1 MAKKQLEK
9 TIVIGTFCLNT
20 CPDITSV
27 LSSHLDFLIIDREHG
42 RANLEKTLYLLNSI
56 NNDCEKFV
64 RVSACERVEIQKVL
78 ELDPEGI
85 LVPQI
90 SSFEDAKN
98 AVDYSFYPS
107 IGTKGLSPY
116 TRAFKFSPEKL
127 KEKKI
132 FHNEK
137 FKLSLLIEGNNG
149 FESLD
154 KILEAFNKNI
164 YMIYF
169 GLFDYANTIKVEP
182 NWENSELKSNLI
194 LMKEKCSYYNIKVGT
209 IARNNN
215 ELQLLKSLNI
225 DYIVYQNDTGILNE
239 ALNKIT

>member
-42 RANLEKTLYLLNSI
+42 KSKSRKTLYLLNSI

-78 ELDPEGI
+78 ELGPEGI

-127 KEKKI
+127 KR
-132 FHNEK
+132 
-137 FKLSLLIEGNNG
+137 
-149 FESLD
+149 
-154 KILEAFNKNI
+154 KNI
-164 YMIYF
+164 
-169 GLFDYANTIKVEP
+169 P
-182 NWENSELKSNLI
+182 
-194 LMKEKCSYYNIKVGT
+194 
-209 IARNNN
+209 
-215 ELQLLKSLNI
+215 Q
-225 DYIVYQNDTGILNE
+225 
-239 ALNKIT
+239 

>member
-1 MAKKQLEK
+1 M
-9 TIVIGTFCLNT
+9 G
-20 CPDITSV
+20 
-27 LSSHLDFLIIDREHG
+27 
-42 RANLEKTLYLLNSI
+42 
-56 NNDCEKFV
+56 
-64 RVSACERVEIQKVL
+64 
-78 ELDPEGI
+78 PEGI

-107 IGTKGLSPY
+107 IGTKKLSPY

-182 NWENSELKSNLI
+182 DWKILELKSNLI

-225 DYIVYQNDTGILNE
+225 DYICLS
-239 ALNKIT
+239 K

>member
-78 ELDPEGI
+78 ELGPEGI

-107 IGTKGLSPY
+107 IGLKDCHPIQELSN
-116 TRAFKFSPEKL
+116 
-127 KEKKI
+127 
-132 FHNEK
+132 FHQ
-137 FKLSLLIEGNNG
+137 
-149 FESLD
+149 
-154 KILEAFNKNI
+154 KN
-164 YMIYF
+164 
-169 GLFDYANTIKVEP
+169 
-182 NWENSELKSNLI
+182 
-194 LMKEKCSYYNIKVGT
+194 
-209 IARNNN
+209 
-215 ELQLLKSLNI
+215 
-225 DYIVYQNDTGILNE
+225 
-239 ALNKIT
+239 